1 MRDLSRRVGSA
12 AAAAACFS
20 AAVIALCWSWADL
33 TVRATRAPDRPSNIA
48 SMTQNRWHTAVRRLQ
63 QARGLNPLEAN
74 YAAELGRH
82 YAWLAWRSQGM
93 PGESA
98 GYRSVSRAK
107 HLDAVRIRPTWGFAW
122 INYAE
127 ADVLVRGNNIRAHF
141 ALQRAIAL
149 APYEPNV
156 QLKVLALGFS
166 LWDGLPEELRAGVRD
181 TLKRAVAV
189 GNDVDSIIRL
199 AVQYKRESD
208 IADILTEKR
217 HFEALEKLAYPAN
230 R

>member
-1 MRDLSRRVGSA
+1 MRDLLRRVGSA
-12 AAAAACFS
+12 AAAAVCFS

-33 TVRATRAPDRPSNIA
+33 TIRATRAPERPSNITG
-48 SMTQNRWHTAVRRLQ
+48 MTQNRWHTAVRRLH

-82 YAWLAWRSQGM
+82 YAWLAWRSQGVA
-93 PGESA
+93 GESA
-98 GYRSVSRAK
+98 GYRSISRANY
-107 HLDAVRIRPTWGFAW
+107 LDAIRIRPTWGFAW

-127 ADVLVRGNNIRAHF
+127 ADLLTRGNSTSTHF
-141 ALQRAIAL
+141 ALRRAIAL
-149 APYEPNV
+149 APYEPNA

-166 LWDGLPEELRAGVRD
+166 LWDSLSEELRSGVRG

-189 GNDVDSIIRL
+189 GNDVDFVIRL
-199 AVQYKRESD
+199 AVQTSRASD
-208 IADILTEKR
+208 VVDLLTEKR
-217 HFEALEKLAYPAN
+217 HLEILEKLAHPAN